1 MQTTRAVRRAPLV
14 VALTFGVVA
23 AIVAVTAVWAGAAQA
38 KDSTAPERDR
48 SHTISG
54 SADSATGEFGA
65 TAIDTTTTAPAIAKS
80 LTRNTSFVS
89 GASFVAKPPL
99 GNPNAVSSTALTGFP
114 RHGTNYGILTS
125 GSAALADDPN
135 NSSGSGA
142 DLDGANARG
151 DTDYDVTILKV
162 DLNVPGGANCLAFD
176 FRFLSEE
183 YPEFVGTSFND
194 AFVAEL
200 DNSTWTTSGSTI
212 GAPNNFAFDE
222 NGEEISINS
231 TGAAS
236 VSAVNSGGTTYDA
249 ATQRL
254 QAKTPITPGAHSLYL
269 SVFDQGDQ
277 IYDSAVFLD
286 NLDLFASASVECQ
299 QGAQG
304 GPTIVTVDPEV
315 GETGVARNI
324 DVTAAFSKEMNP
336 GTLDA
341 STVKL
346 QQRIKKNGKFRW
358 VSVSAGVSCNS
369 PCQTVTLDPYPADP
383 SKLLGAN
390 RSHRV
395 LVKGGDTGVKDS
407 SGTPMQQTVKWTF
420 KTGSS

>member
-14 VALTFGVVA
+14 VALIFGVVA
-23 AIVAVTAVWAGAAQA
+23 AIVAVTAVWAGAARA
-38 KDSTAPERDR
+38 EDSTTPERDR

-54 SADSATGEFGA
+54 SDDSATGEFGA
-65 TAIDTTTTAPAIAKS
+65 TAIDGTATASAIAKS
-80 LTRNTSFVS
+80 ITRDTTFVT
-89 GASFVAKPPL
+89 GASYVAKPPS
-99 GNPNAVSSTALTGFP
+99 GKPNAVSTTALTGFP
-114 RHGTNYGILTS
+114 RHGKSYGILTS
-125 GSAALADDPN
+125 GSAALADDA
-135 NSSGSGA
+135 NSSGGSGA
-142 DLDGANARG
+142 DLDGPNVRG
-151 DTDYDVTILKV
+151 NTDFDVSILKIK
-162 DLNVPGGANCLAFD
+162 LSVPSGANCLAFD

-183 YPEFVGTSFND
+183 YPEWVGSSFND
-194 AFVAEL
+194 TFIAEL
-200 DNSTWTTSGSTI
+200 DNSTWTTSGSAI
-212 GAPNNFAFDE
+212 NAPNNFAFDE
-222 NGEEISINS
+222 NGQEISINS

-236 VSAVNSGGTTYDA
+236 VSAVNSSGTTYDA

-254 QAKTPITPGAHSLYL
+254 SARTPITPGAHSLYL
-269 SVFDQGDQ
+269 SIFDQGDQ

-286 NLDLFASASVECQ
+286 NLDLFASASVDCQ
-299 QGAQG
+299 TGAQG

-315 GETGVARNI
+315 GETGVARNTN
-324 DVTAAFSKEMNP
+324 VTATFSKEMDS
-336 GTLDA
+336 GTLDS

-346 QQRIKKNGKFRW
+346 QKRIKKNGKFRW

-407 SGTPMQQTVKWTF
+407 AGTPMQQTAKWIF